1 VAFSPLAVAGFLAL
15 LVAACNVENRN
26 TAGGAAISAASV
38 SPEAPSADLNEQAG
52 QVNVV
57 AKTELDAALA
67 RIDALEGQV
76 GGFNLRIGDV
86 TITSSGWGLVGSGAT
101 VGGALG
107 LLLYFL
113 ARYTGVRPSSPE
125 QREDKANGVK
135 IVKAVNGGGVF
146 AAVCPLCGEDHL
158 GQLTSDGNVR
168 PKEQSER

>member
-1 VAFSPLAVAGFLAL
+1 MAGFLGFIGLACAL
-15 LVAACNVENRN
+15 QNRN
-26 TAGGAAISAASV
+26 TAGGGSGLPTNTSQ
-38 SPEAPSADLNEQAG
+38 PAPADLIQQAG
-52 QVNVV
+52 NVNVV

-67 RIDALEGQV
+67 RIDAIEGQV

-101 VGGALG
+101 AGGALG

-113 ARYTGVRPSSPE
+113 ARYTGIRPSSPE

-146 AAVCPLCGEDHL
+146 AAVCPLC
-158 GQLTSDGNVR
+158 DGNVR